1 MFIVAYITL
10 KWKISIK
17 LWHIRHTKIKL
28 YRCFWQCKRNERKKK
43 ARKKKSE
50 KVTFK
55 IGKAFFQPI
64 WDLPMIVSPMYAF

>member
-1 MFIVAYITL
+1 M
-10 KWKISIK
+10 KG
-17 LWHIRHTKIKL
+17 
-28 YRCFWQCKRNERKKK
+28 KKK